1 MSVTIQEL
9 QEKIKE
15 QEAQYSELTER
26 LTKSKEAVIADE
38 RALLACLQQL
48 MPMQNTYL
56 TNVINAMQKKMDET
70 KK

>member
-9 QEKIKE
+9 QEKIKD

-26 LTKSKEAVIADE
+26 LTKSKESVIADE

>member
-9 QEKIKE
+9 QEKIKD

>member
-9 QEKIKE
+9 QDKIKD
-15 QEAQYSELTER
+15 QEAQYNELTER
-26 LTKSKEAVIADE
+26 LTKSKEVVIADE

-56 TNVINAMQKKMDET
+56 TTVINAMQKKMDEN